1 MFISRFRF
9 LCLLVLC
16 FLIGAVTGTVYEGL
30 ASGQA
35 AGKRRVRMS
44 EMVAKLDLSDE
55 QKARLDRVLEDG
67 RKCMVDINT
76 SYRAEFGKVRNA
88 TKAEIHE
95 ILTPEQ
101 RKEFDAIIAEQVA
114 RRRHSHRHLAP

>member
-9 LCLLVLC
+9 SCLLVLC
-16 FLIGAVTGTVYEGL
+16 FLIGAVTGTVYEGI
-30 ASGQA
+30 ASGQ

-44 EMVAKLDLSDE
+44 EMVAKLDLSEE

-101 RKEFDAIIAEQVA
+101 RKEFDAIIAERAA

>member
-9 LCLLVLC
+9 ICLLVLC

-35 AGKRRVRMS
+35 SKRRVRMA
-44 EMVAKLDLSDE
+44 EMVAKLDLSE
-55 QKARLDRVLEDG
+55 NQKARLDKVLENG

-101 RKEFDAIIAEQVA
+101 RKEFDAIIAEQAA
-114 RRRHSHRHLAP
+114 RRRHSHKHLTR

>member
-9 LCLLVLC
+9 IGLLVLC

-35 AGKRRVRMS
+35 GKRRVRMA
-44 EMVAKLDLSDE
+44 EMVAKLDLSED
-55 QKARLDRVLEDG
+55 QKARLDRVLENG

-101 RKEFDAIIAEQVA
+101 TTDD
-114 RRRHSHRHLAP
+114 

>member
-9 LCLLVLC
+9 ICLLVLC

-30 ASGQA
+30 ASGQV
-35 AGKRRVRMS
+35 GKRRVRMA
-44 EMVAKLDLSDE
+44 EMVAKLDLSE
-55 QKARLDRVLEDG
+55 NQKARLDGVLENG

-101 RKEFDAIIAEQVA
+101 RKEFDAIIAEQAA
-114 RRRHSHRHLAP
+114 RRRHSHKHLTR